1 MALSSLALPVI
12 QTAPARSM
20 NRPCSLITHG
30 LVSGKPQPWTK
41 LPSASNSMTDGA
53 GTQHL
58 LRGGLS
64 DAPFSS
70 SVSVRGRCST
80 QTWSWES
87 TATLATCPNSQ
98 LLGNGLGHDASIWNC
113 GTVWAESG
121 EAASS
126 KAAAPITARANAR
139 ILSPPESRR
148 FADGRLSGAELGRCA
163 EPNPWRGLLT

>member
-30 LVSGKPQPWTK
+30 LASGKPQPWTK
-41 LPSASNSMTDGA
+41 LPSVSNSITDGA

-58 LRGGLS
+58 LRGGFS

-80 QTWSWES
+80 QTWSLES
-87 TATLATCPNSQ
+87 TATLATWPSSQ
-98 LLGNGLGHDASIWNC
+98 LLGSGLGHDGSTWNC
-113 GTVWAESG
+113 GTVWAD
-121 EAASS
+121 AVC
-126 KAAAPITARANAR
+126 TR
-139 ILSPPESRR
+139 
-148 FADGRLSGAELGRCA
+148 
-163 EPNPWRGLLT
+163 